1 MNDKEEYAF
10 KAAYQFYA
18 KWRETVLETDEQWLK
33 FAEDVQ
39 KTGAELDGNLL
50 AERLLIA
57 CIEQI
62 SFLYKNGM
70 KPLPADYFGRDDI
83 GH

>member
-1 MNDKEEYAF
+1 MNENEEYAF
-10 KAAYQFYA
+10 RAAYKFYE
-18 KWRETVLETDEQWLK
+18 KWRETVIETDEQWLA
-33 FAEDVQ
+33 FAQDVQ

-50 AERLLIA
+50 GERLLIA
-57 CIEQI
+57 CVEQI

-70 KPLPADYFGRDDI
+70 KPMPADYFGRDDG